1 MRYFVGMEETPD
13 IQPQLEEETGDPS
26 HELDLVTIFRALGA
40 DAELEAM
47 ALHNVLR
54 ANGIPAVMFG
64 SSTLPN
70 LPFAV
75 KVPNEQLNESL
86 RIVAQAKAA
95 GPAAAEEAHRAAVEG
110 ESGGS

>member
-1 MRYFVGMEETPD
+1 MEEAPE
-13 IQPQLEEETGDPS
+13 IQPKPEEESGDPS

-47 ALHNVLR
+47 ALHNLLR

-75 KVPNEQLNESL
+75 KVPKDLLDESL
-86 RIVAQAKAA
+86 RIIAQAKAA
-95 GPAAAEEAHRAAVEG
+95 GPAAAEEAQRAAAEG